1 MTPPGLNRSM
11 RRTDESTAGGL
22 TLRQGELLHGGELD
36 PLCVR
41 GAPFDGFG
49 AVLRKSLRGYSVR
62 CRRETLTKENRENE
76 INERYERE

>member
-49 AVLRKSLRGYSVR
+49 AVLRKIPQGVFRAVPTGNVDQG
-62 CRRETLTKENRENE
+62 EQGE
-76 INERYERE
+76 